1 MGMTTTAVRSTDGTY
16 YTVNGTKMWITN
28 GTVDGV
34 STGDK
39 FIVYVKTGKGR
50 AATDLSAFVIEKGV
64 TMFFTNCTS
73 QFLIIATSRCIH
85 RHARIFFGSKG
96 FEQMWHACLGNW

>member
-39 FIVYVKTGKGR
+39 FIVYVKTGNGR
-50 AATDLSAFVIEKGV
+50 AATDLSAFIIEKGV
-64 TMFFTNCTS
+64 TNYFFKNYSSITHYCNLTLHS
-73 QFLIIATSRCIH
+73 QACQDFLWVKR
-85 RHARIFFGSKG
+85 F
-96 FEQMWHACLGNW
+96 